1 MAKVILANNW
11 FAPNRGGFGG
21 QRFRK
26 SPDGDPVD
34 IPNRL
39 LKYLPKTA
47 KIVAEDYVAPHVIA
61 AKQQEAKDLDAFR
74 AMDDE
79 TTKVLEKAGI
89 IDTKYNPFV
98 GKEAPEADEPDAD
111 VEDPAEE
118 AKISQRAQ
126 DADAARKKRA
136 EFRKAQE
143 AERNASNKD

>member
-26 SPDGDPVD
+26 NPDGDPVD

-39 LKYLPKTA
+39 LKYLPKSA
-47 KIVAEDYVAPHVIA
+47 KVVGEDYVAPHVLA
-61 AKQQEAKDLDAFR
+61 AKEQEAKDLDAFR
-74 AMDDE
+74 AMDDDV
-79 TTKVLEKAGI
+79 TKVLEKAGVL
-89 IDTKYNPFV
+89 DTNYNPFV
-98 GKEAPEADEPDAD
+98 GKDAPEDDA
-111 VEDPAEE
+111 EDPAEE

>member
-47 KIVAEDYVAPHVIA
+47 KIVDEDYVAPHVIA
-61 AKQQEAKDLDAFR
+61 AKQQEAKDLDEFR

-98 GKEAPEADEPDAD
+98 GKEAAADSDA
-111 VEDPAEE
+111 EDPAEE

-136 EFRKAQE
+136 EFREAQK